1 MLRISEH
8 FEFYNENQ
16 LSTFKKVENWE
27 IYYDGT
33 VQEDR
38 IDFFGKID
46 SPCVS
51 ISLQTN
57 VEKENHTCDIKSYYY
72 IGLDQF
78 SKLKLNVYVEPK
90 LNNGT
95 QQLDYITMLLEAL
108 KAPENFDHLDG
119 LIQTKLNEEW
129 IEIKSDLKPIL
140 TPFLIAQFLA
150 VVQNL
155 VKKGLKKSYYTV
167 QKNLNS
173 RVKGKILVGDQI
185 KHNLLKN
192 RLTKTICQYQ
202 EFGFDTEVNQ
212 FLKHVLSVIPNLLAG
227 FNQGNQFN
235 QLQEVLNYC
244 KGGFYQVNN
253 KVFKKIKHHENNPFY
268 RNYNQAIQ
276 LGNQILALQDYNI
289 SSQNLHQ
296 TTKHPRFWIDMS
308 KLFELYVFQQL
319 KEEYSEN
326 GEVQYHKKFNKQEP
340 DFILNTKGGI
350 KAVVDAKYK
359 PRYAN
364 GNPSMED
371 ARQLSGYT
379 RLNSVYR
386 ELGITDNTIIPAY
399 FIYPTNLSLIDEE
412 DSNCGDIF
420 EDDVIRSD
428 TAILKTDC
436 RKSTSYKEMY
446 LQEVKLPYNPI

>member
-8 FEFYNENQ
+8 FEYYNRSHF
-16 LSTFKKVENWE
+16 STFQNVVNLGH
-27 IYYDGT
+27 YYDST
-33 VQEDR
+33 IQEDS
-38 IDFFGKID
+38 IAFFD
-46 SPCVS
+46 EVDDTCVS
-51 ISLQTN
+51 ISLQKNDDNKLSSCT
-57 VEKENHTCDIKSYYY
+57 IKSSYY

-90 LNNGT
+90 LNDGT
-95 QQLDYITMLLEAL
+95 LQLDYISMLLEAL

-119 LIQTKLNEEW
+119 LIETKLEEEW
-129 IEIKSDLKPIL
+129 IEIQSDLKPIL

-167 QKNLNS
+167 QENLNS

-202 EFGFDTEVNQ
+202 EFGFNTEVNQ
-212 FLKHVLSVIPNLLAG
+212 FLKHVLSVIPNLLAN
-227 FNQGNQFN
+227 FNQNQQFN

-253 KVFKKIKHHENNPFY
+253 NVFKKIKHHENNPFY
-268 RNYNQAIQ
+268 RNYNQVIQ
-276 LGNQILALQDYNI
+276 LGNQILAMQDYNI
-289 SSQNLHQ
+289 SSQNQQQ

-319 KEEYSEN
+319 KEKYPKN

-340 DFILNTKGGI
+340 DFILNIKDGI

-359 PRYAN
+359 PRYKS

-371 ARQLSGYT
+371 ARQLAGYT

-386 ELGITDNTIIPAY
+386 ELGINDDQVIPAY
-399 FIYPTNLSLIDEE
+399 FIYPANLPLIDEQK
-412 DSNCGDIF
+412 NTIGDLF
-420 EDDVIRSD
+420 EKDPLLSGK
-428 TAILKTDC
+428 AILTTDC

-446 LQEVKLPYNPI
+446 LQEVKMPV